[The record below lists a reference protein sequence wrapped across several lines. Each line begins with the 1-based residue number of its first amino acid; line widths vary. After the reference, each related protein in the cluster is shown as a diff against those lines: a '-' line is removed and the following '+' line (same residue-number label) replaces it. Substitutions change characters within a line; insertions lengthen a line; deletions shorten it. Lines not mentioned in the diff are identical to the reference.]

1 MRVLVV
7 GAGAVG
13 GYFGGRLLQAGGD
26 VTFLVRPRRAAQ
38 LATNGF
44 VIRSSALHVEIPNVR
59 AILSEQIEAT
69 FDLVLLSCKAYD
81 LPSAMTDFA
90 PAVGPDTTILPVLNG
105 MRHIDLLAE
114 QFNAARVIGGL
125 CAISAA
131 LDQQGHVML
140 LGRTPSLVFGEL
152 DGSCST
158 RVDAI
163 AARMQGA
170 AFDVRA
176 SDTIVL
182 DMWEKWV
189 LLATLAG
196 MTCLMRGTVGDIVAA
211 GGSNLTERLLEECHR
226 IAMSQGQ
233 VLRPENVARTRSTLT
248 QAGSTFTAS
257 MLRDLEGGAA
267 TEVEHVLGDLMRR
280 QSDDAASEYSLLRIA
295 YVHLKTCEARR
306 AR

>member
-13 GYFGGRLLQAGGD
+13 GYFGGRLLQAGCD

-38 LATNGF
+38 LAANGF
-44 VIRSSALHVEIPNVR
+44 VIRSSALQFEIPNVR

-81 LPSAMTDFA
+81 LPGAMADFA
-90 PAVGPDTTILPVLNG
+90 RAVGPHTTILPVLNG
-105 MRHIDLLAE
+105 MHHIDLLAE

-131 LDQQGHVML
+131 LDRQGHVEL

-152 DGSCST
+152 DGSRST

-163 AARMQGA
+163 AAWMQGA
-170 AFDVRA
+170 AFDVRV

-196 MTCLMRGTVGDIVAA
+196 MTCLMRATVGDIVAA
-211 GGSNLTERLLEECHR
+211 GGSELTERLLEECQR
-226 IAMSQGQ
+226 IAISQGQ
-233 VLRPENVARTRSTLT
+233 ELRPENLARTRSTLT

-280 QSDDAASEYSLLRIA
+280 QPDNAASDYSLLRIA
-295 YVHLKTCEARR
+295 YVHLKAYEARR